1 MEISKNIKNL
11 VMAAVFMVAGAFGVL
26 ATAQNVVAKKDPVTT
41 DTTNTTSTTG
51 ANKVTCMD
59 GSMKSSLSE
68 CGEYSDTEVKDK
80 DLTKTLQGGINLAIG
95 VIGFIAVVIIIYG
108 GFMYTTSAGD
118 SNKVTKAKNAIMY
131 GIIGLVVAMLAF
143 AIVNFVIGGLFKS

>member
-1 MEISKNIKNL
+1 MKISKNIKNL
-11 VMAAVFMVAGAFGVL
+11 VMAAVFMMAGAFGVL

-41 DTTNTTSTTG
+41 D

-95 VIGFIAVVIIIYG
+95 VIGFIAVVVIIYG

>member
-1 MEISKNIKNL
+1 MKISKNIKNL
-11 VMAAVFMVAGAFGVL
+11 AMAAVFMVAGAFGVL
-26 ATAQNVVAKKDPVTT
+26 ATAQNVVAADDNSGKI
-41 DTTNTTSTTG
+41 
-51 ANKVTCMD
+51 TCMN
-59 GSMKSSLSE
+59 GSIKSSLSE
-68 CGEYSDTEVKDK
+68 CGEYKGTEVKDK
-80 DLTKTLQGGINLAIG
+80 DVTKTLKNGINLAIG

-143 AIVNFVIGGLFKS
+143 AIVNFVIGGLFPASTTTD

>member
-1 MEISKNIKNL
+1 MKISKNIKNL
-11 VMAAVFMVAGAFGVL
+11 VMAAVFMMAGAFGVL
-26 ATAQNVVAKKDPVTT
+26 ATAQNVVAFRCVDGTFAKDPAGCASASS
-41 DTTNTTSTTG
+41 D
-51 ANKVTCMD
+51 NK
-59 GSMKSSLSE
+59 G
-68 CGEYSDTEVKDK
+68 GEYSGTSFEKNNNLEGVLK
-80 DLTKTLQGGINLAIG
+80 GGINLAIG
-95 VIGFIAVVIIIYG
+95 VIGFIAVVVIIYG

>member
-1 MEISKNIKNL
+1 MKISKNIKNL

-26 ATAQNVVAKKDPVTT
+26 ATAQNVVAKDKETT
-41 DTTNTTSTTG
+41 E
-51 ANKVTCMD
+51 ANKITCMD
-59 GSMKSSLSE
+59 GSMEDELSK
-68 CGEYSDTEVKDK
+68 CKEYKGTEVEGKDV
-80 DLTKTLQGGINLAIG
+80 TKTLKNGINLAIG

>member
-1 MEISKNIKNL
+1 MKISKNIKNL

-26 ATAQNVVAKKDPVTT
+26 ATAQNVMAEDK
-41 DTTNTTSTTG
+41 TSTTG
-51 ANKVTCMD
+51 DGKITCMN
-59 GSMKSSLSE
+59 GSIKGSLSE
-68 CGEYSDTEVKDK
+68 CGEYNGTEVKGK
-80 DLTKTLQGGINLAIG
+80 DVTKTLKNGINLAIG

-143 AIVNFVIGGLFKS
+143 AIVNFVIGGLFPASTTTTTD

>member
-1 MEISKNIKNL
+1 
-11 VMAAVFMVAGAFGVL
+11 
-26 ATAQNVVAKKDPVTT
+26 
-41 DTTNTTSTTG
+41 
-51 ANKVTCMD
+51 
-59 GSMKSSLSE
+59 MKSSLSE

-95 VIGFIAVVIIIYG
+95 VIGFIAVVVIIYG

-143 AIVNFVIGGLFKS
+143 AIVNFVIGGLFSTSTTTP

>member
-1 MEISKNIKNL
+1 MKISKNIKNL
-11 VMAAVFMVAGAFGVL
+11 VMAAVFMMAGAFGVL
-26 ATAQNVVAKKDPVTT
+26 ATAQNVMAFRCVDGTKAAKPENCVSGNGT
-41 DTTNTTSTTG
+41 DYSGTSFEKNQNLEG
-51 ANKVTCMD
+51 VLK
-59 GSMKSSLSE
+59 
-68 CGEYSDTEVKDK
+68 
-80 DLTKTLQGGINLAIG
+80 GGINLAIG

>member
-1 MEISKNIKNL
+1 MKISKNIKNL
-11 VMAAVFMVAGAFGVL
+11 VMAAVFMMAGAFGVL
-26 ATAQNVVAKKDPVTT
+26 ATAQNVVAKDKKETT
-41 DTTNTTSTTG
+41 DV
-51 ANKVTCMD
+51 NKVTCMD

-95 VIGFIAVVIIIYG
+95 VIGFIAVVVIIYG

-143 AIVNFVIGGLFKS
+143 AIVNFVIGGLF

>member
-1 MEISKNIKNL
+1 MKISKNIKNL
-11 VMAAVFMVAGAFGVL
+11 VMAAVFIMAGAFGVL
-26 ATAQNVVAKKDPVTT
+26 ATAQNVMAKGDKNKNTGTT
-41 DTTNTTSTTG
+41 DATGTTSNG
-51 ANKVTCMD
+51 KITCMD
-59 GSMKSSLSE
+59 GTIKDSLNK
-68 CGEYSDTEVKDK
+68 CTEYNDTEVEGK

-95 VIGFIAVVIIIYG
+95 VIGFIAVVVIIYG

-143 AIVNFVIGGLFKS
+143 AIVNFVIGGLFK

>member
-1 MEISKNIKNL
+1 MKISKNIKNL
-11 VMAAVFMVAGAFGVL
+11 VMAAVFMMAGAFGVL
-26 ATAQNVVAKKDPVTT
+26 ATAQNVMAFRCV
-41 DTTNTTSTTG
+41 
-51 ANKVTCMD
+51 D
-59 GSMKSSLSE
+59 GSEATNPAGCVSVNGNKG
-68 CGEYSDTEVKDK
+68 GEYSGTSFEKNTNLEGVLK
-80 DLTKTLQGGINLAIG
+80 GGINLAIG

-143 AIVNFVIGGLFKS
+143 AIVNFVIGGLFK